1 MMKKKI
7 SLVVMITGLVWLV
20 SFTLLSQTSNGQGS
34 DEGKQQI
41 AQGRESYMRYCAS
54 CHGLDAKGHGLVTP
68 SLRKKPPDLT
78 RISVRYGKFP
88 KAKVRSIITGETRFP
103 VHGAKEMPVWGGI
116 LQDSVLD
123 DLVKYLESIQRPAE
137 MTPARFTNN

>member
-1 MMKKKI
+1 MPKKNI
-7 SLVVMITGLVWLV
+7 YLAVLITGLVWLV
-20 SFTLLSQTSNGQGS
+20 SFTLLSQPSNGQGS
-34 DEGKQQI
+34 DESKQI
-41 AQGRESYMRYCAS
+41 AQGREAYLRYCAS
-54 CHGLDAKGHGLVTP
+54 CHGIDAKGHGLVTP

-78 RISVRYGKFP
+78 RISGRYGKFP
-88 KAKVRSIITGETRFP
+88 KAKIRSIITGETRLP

-137 MTPARFTNN
+137 MVPSRFTNN